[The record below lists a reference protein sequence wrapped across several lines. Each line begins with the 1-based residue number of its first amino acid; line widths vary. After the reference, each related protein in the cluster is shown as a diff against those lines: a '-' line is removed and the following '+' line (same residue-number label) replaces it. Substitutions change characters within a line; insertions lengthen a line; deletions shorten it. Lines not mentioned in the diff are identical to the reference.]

1 MQDPPSFGS
10 EKLLSVPTS
19 VLCKP
24 LVITN
29 AASVSASQA
38 MRCLHQ
44 LCSKRLQTTQ
54 TSAMIACHIFVLHY
68 TLSVNTVGD
77 SSLRLT
83 RLSEYEHNWL
93 AEPLDHWL
101 RI

>member
-19 VLCKP
+19 DY
-24 LVITN
+24 
-29 AASVSASQA
+29 VSALQMQQVCRRHKLRA
-38 MRCLHQ
+38 AYQ
-44 LCSKRLQTTQ
+44 LCSKGFQTTQ
-54 TSAMIACHIFVLHY
+54 TSAMIACHIFALHY

-77 SSLRLT
+77 SST
-83 RLSEYEHNWL
+83 IY
-93 AEPLDHWL
+93 ATV

>member
-1 MQDPPSFGS
+1 MQDPHSFGS

-19 VLCKP
+19 DLCKR
-24 LVITN
+24 LTN

-44 LCSKRLQTTQ
+44 LCSKRFQTPQ
-54 TSAMIACHIFVLHY
+54 TSAMIACHIFALHY

-77 SSLRLT
+77 SSLRFT
-83 RLSEYEHNWL
+83 RLSEYEHNWN

-101 RI
+101 RIY